1 MTGTAMQL
9 GEGEL
14 RERARRRRF
23 WTVIGGIL
31 AAGMVTGFVSG
42 FFAGYNQVP
51 PDQIW
56 TSIPQGAAIG
66 FVALALIAF
75 NIGCWAFVRAIDEV
89 ELTDNLWGST
99 VGYYV
104 YAMLFPTW
112 WALNKAGVVAE
123 PNHWLIFA
131 ISLAGG
137 GLAYAWRKWRAR

>member
-1 MTGTAMQL
+1 MTETTMQL
-9 GEGEL
+9 GEGER

-56 TSIPQGAAIG
+56 TSMPQSLAIG
-66 FVALALIAF
+66 FVAVALIAF
-75 NIGCWAFVRAIDEV
+75 NIGCWAFVRSIDEV
-89 ELTDNLWGST
+89 ELADNLWGST

-104 YAMLFPTW
+104 YAMLFPSW
-112 WALNKAGVVAE
+112 WALNNAGVVAE
-123 PNHWLIFA
+123 PDHWLIFA
-131 ISLAGG
+131 ISLASGG
-137 GLAYAWRKWRAR
+137 VAYVWRKWRAR